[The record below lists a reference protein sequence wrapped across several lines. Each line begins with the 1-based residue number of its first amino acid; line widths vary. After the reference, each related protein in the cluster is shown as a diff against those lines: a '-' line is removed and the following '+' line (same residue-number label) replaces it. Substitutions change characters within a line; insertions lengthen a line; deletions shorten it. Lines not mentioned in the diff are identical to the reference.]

1 MNFYEHQE
9 RARKQTGRLLV
20 LFLLALI
27 ALVLLTAFVLAAI
40 AYMLGFYSS
49 PNNHYGAG
57 HALWD
62 VILSV
67 FEWQYLGSITLAVLV
82 VVSLAAIFR
91 MSQLSSGGKAIAEQL
106 GGYLLNTRP
115 RNSAEKQLLNVVEEM
130 AIAAGTPVPS
140 VYLIEEPGI
149 NAFAAGHQPADA
161 VIGVT
166 RGALEQ
172 LNRQELQGVIAHEFS
187 HILNGDMRL
196 NLRLIGLIYGIIVIA
211 LAGRYLLRGSYYSG
225 HGRSSGSLG
234 RGGSARDRGA
244 ILGMGLAL
252 IALGY
257 LGVFFGNIIK
267 AAISRQREYLADA
280 SAVQFTRSHEGISG
294 ALKKIGGQSAH
305 ADWQQH
311 DANEISHMLF
321 SRGLKFNF
329 LNRFMSTHPPLDK
342 RIKRVDPQWN
352 GSFIS
357 SSVASSKPN
366 SSLNKKEVAGEVSAS
381 FSGTN
386 KTGAQKEGIEAGI
399 LITGLSA
406 DLQLTEASVAKSA
419 QQLSSLKTA
428 YNTLYE
434 QIHQPYM
441 ARALV
446 YALLVD
452 RHGHHES
459 VIKSVNL
466 KNGDGNDL
474 APDFDQKKVK
484 KVQLAQWL
492 DIKKH
497 QSEPLFKQT
506 QGVYSQLQSLK
517 PRQSMMLLD
526 LALPVLKLLTDQQ
539 YSLFKQQMLR
549 LIKMDK
555 KIELREW
562 ALFNLVNYF
571 CRPSRTASLHFLS
584 LKQRKQAIAKLLAAL
599 ISLNIQVEDEAKALF
614 DKVSN
619 NELSLSLRWY
629 PESELT
635 IQSLS
640 QALQQLRQIKP
651 LEKPR
656 FLKACI
662 QVIEHDGIVEAN
674 ELEVVSCIAQAL
686 DCPLPPSF
694 LLEADQA

>member
-27 ALVLLTAFVLAAI
+27 ALVLLTAFVLAAV

-49 PNNHYGAG
+49 PSNYYGAG

-62 VILSV
+62 VVLSV

-82 VVSLAAIFR
+82 VVSLAALFR

-115 RNSAEKQLLNVVEEM
+115 RNSAEKRLLNVVEEM

-225 HGRSSGSLG
+225 YGRS
-234 RGGSARDRGA
+234 RGGSGRDRGA
-244 ILGMGLAL
+244 VLGMGLAL
-252 IALGY
+252 VALGY

-321 SRGLKFNF
+321 SKGLKFNF
-329 LNRFMSTHPPLDK
+329 FNRFMSTHPPLEK
-342 RIKRVDPQWN
+342 RIQRVDPQWD
-352 GSFIS
+352 GSFLS
-357 SSVASSKPN
+357 SASVSSEYKSN
-366 SSLNKKEVAGEVSAS
+366 LSQQKMAGGTSAS
-381 FSGTN
+381 F
-386 KTGAQKEGIEAGI
+386 TGADNTHARGGGVDKEI

-406 DLQLTEASVAKSA
+406 DLQLTEAKVAESA
-419 QQLSSLKTA
+419 RQLSSLKAA
-428 YNTLYE
+428 YHTLYE

-452 RHGHHES
+452 RHGCHDSSTQEVRLGTEGAS
-459 VIKSVNL
+459 SDDLIKA
-466 KNGDGNDL
+466 K
-474 APDFDQKKVK
+474 AKKL
-484 KVQLAQWL
+484 QRAQWL
-492 DIKKH
+492 DIQKN
-497 QSEPLFKQT
+497 QSAPLFKQT
-506 QGVYSQLQSLK
+506 QSVFKQLQILK
-517 PRQSMMLLD
+517 PHQSMMLLD
-526 LALPVLKLLTDQQ
+526 LALPVLKLLTDNQ
-539 YSLFKQQMLR
+539 YVLFKQQMLR

-571 CRPSRTASLHFLS
+571 CRPSNTASLHFLNLS
-584 LKQRKQAIAKLLAAL
+584 QRKPALAKLLAAL
-599 ISLNIQVEDEAKALF
+599 VRLNIQAEDEAKALF

-619 NELSLSLRWY
+619 SELSLSLRWY

-635 IQSLS
+635 IQSLT
-640 QALQQLRQIKP
+640 QALQQIRQVKP

-674 ELEVVSCIAQAL
+674 ELEVVSCIAQAM
-686 DCPLPPSF
+686 DCPLPTSF
-694 LLEADQA
+694 LLAADEA

>member
-20 LFLLALI
+20 LFLLALL
-27 ALVLLTAFVLAAI
+27 ALVLLTAFVFAAV

-82 VVSLAAIFR
+82 VVSLAALFR
-91 MSQLSSGGKAIAEQL
+91 MSQLSSGGKVIAEQL

-225 HGRSSGSLG
+225 YGRS
-234 RGGSARDRGA
+234 RGGSGRDRGA
-244 ILGMGLAL
+244 VLGMGLAL
-252 IALGY
+252 VALGY
-257 LGVFFGNIIK
+257 LGVFFGNMIK

-280 SAVQFTRSHEGISG
+280 SAVQFTRSYEGIGG

-321 SRGLKFNF
+321 SKGLKFNF
-329 LNRFMSTHPPLDK
+329 FNRFMSTHPPLEK
-342 RIKRVDPQWN
+342 RIQRVDPQWD

-357 SSVASSKPN
+357 PTVASSEYKSN
-366 SSLNKKEVAGEVSAS
+366 LSQQNAERVVGDTSAS
-381 FSGTN
+381 FNGTDN
-386 KTGAQKEGIEAGI
+386 TYAKSDGVHKDI

-406 DLQLTEASVAKSA
+406 GLHLTEAKVAESA
-419 QQLSSLKTA
+419 RQLSSLKVA
-428 YNTLYE
+428 YKTLYE
-434 QIHQPYM
+434 QIHQPYT
-441 ARALV
+441 ATALV

-452 RHGHHES
+452 RHGCHDSSTQEVRPGAEDALS
-459 VIKSVNL
+459 ENL
-466 KNGDGNDL
+466 IQTK
-474 APDFDQKKVK
+474 AKKL
-484 KVQLAQWL
+484 QRIQWL
-492 DIKKH
+492 DIKKN
-497 QSEPLFKQT
+497 QSAPLFKQA
-506 QGVYSQLQSLK
+506 QSVFRQLQMLK
-517 PRQSMMLLD
+517 PHQSMMLLD
-526 LALPVLKLLTDQQ
+526 LALPVLKLLTDNQ
-539 YSLFKQQMLR
+539 YVLFKQQMLR

-571 CRPSRTASLHFLS
+571 CRPSNTASLHFLN
-584 LKQRKQAIAKLLAAL
+584 LNQRKPALAKLLAAL
-599 ISLNIQVEDEAKALF
+599 VRLNIQAEGKAKALF

-694 LLEADQA
+694 LLEAGQA